1 VIFIKWLILRYL
13 IAYGLLRQLAKSH
26 RWPICRR
33 VNRSS
38 GGVVRV
44 TTIGNRAR
52 RRARWQLLARKKSGQ
67 PPPPLLVVYLAANFG
82 RCCIAADR
90 YDENDLPGLAIA

>member
-1 VIFIKWLILRYL
+1 
-13 IAYGLLRQLAKSH
+13 
-26 RWPICRR
+26 
-33 VNRSS
+33 VNRFA

-44 TTIGNRAR
+44 TNIGNRAR
-52 RRARWQLLARKKSGQ
+52 RRARWQLLARNKNRQ
-67 PPPPLLVVYLAANFG
+67 PPPLLVVYLAANFG